1 MLASVLAM
9 REPVVLQFT
18 GRVVIPSFV
27 IATVLA
33 ALAFAIGSLKLALYS
48 DLDLAAMTFVL
59 SFIAGVLVPKLMDVT
74 E

>member
-1 MLASVLAM
+1 
-9 REPVVLQFT
+9 LQFT

>member
-1 MLASVLAM
+1 M
-9 REPVVLQFT
+9 QFT